1 MKLKECF
8 DNIISGEWGEECLVG
23 EKGTKIL
30 RTTNFTN
37 IGKIDYRDVV
47 ERKISDAK
55 IDKKRLKYGDII
67 LEKSG
72 GTDKTP
78 VGRVV
83 FCDHN
88 IEKDTYLCNN
98 FTVGL
103 RTNTNYCSK
112 YLFYLMFFNHQQGK
126 TLALQNKTTGI
137 RNLKVGSYLSCKI
150 SDTSIEEQQRIADE
164 LDKVSELIEKRQ
176 QQLDKLDL
184 LIKSRFVEMFGD
196 YDLHRI
202 SVEMEELS
210 TLGTVIGG
218 STPDTNEASFWG
230 GENLWITPAELSNE
244 DFVINDTVRKLTDAG
259 VDSCSLRLL
268 PKDTVLLSSRA
279 PIGKVAIAGKDMY
292 CNQGFKNIICG
303 PRLHCVYLYY
313 LLKYNTE
320 YLNSLGRGA
329 TFKEISKSI
338 VGKIKVRVPP
348 IELQNQFA
356 DFVEKVEQNKA
367 KIKTSLSELNTLKKA
382 LMQKYF
388 G

>member
-55 IDKKRLKYGDII
+55 IDKKRLMYGDII

-137 RNLKVGSYLSCKI
+137 RNLKVGSYLNCKI

-176 QQLDKLDL
+176 QQLYKLDL

-196 YDLHRI
+196 PINENINSNKIKLGEVAILKAGKNVTSANIHNKNEQYPYPCYGGNGIRGYVSNYSHDGCFCLIGRQGALCGNVQLAEGKFYPTEHAVVVKIKKAVNVKWLYYILTYLNLNRFQTGAAQPGLNI
-202 SVEMEELS
+202 GILNSVE
-210 TLGTVIGG
+210 I
-218 STPDTNEASFWG
+218 SF
-230 GENLWITPAELSNE
+230 
-244 DFVINDTVRKLTDAG
+244 
-259 VDSCSLRLL
+259 
-268 PKDTVLLSSRA
+268 
-279 PIGKVAIAGKDMY
+279 
-292 CNQGFKNIICG
+292 
-303 PRLHCVYLYY
+303 
-313 LLKYNTE
+313 
-320 YLNSLGRGA
+320 
-329 TFKEISKSI
+329 
-338 VGKIKVRVPP
+338 PP
-348 IELQNQFA
+348 IDLQNQFA
-356 DFVEKVEQNKA
+356 DFIEKVEQNKA
-367 KIKTSLSELNTLKKA
+367 KIKNSLDELNTLKKA